1 MKKNTDQQEV
11 LIVRE
16 YDAPRELVFK
26 VWTDPEHLKNWY
38 APEGCEIEISHFDF
52 REGGKF
58 QHCIYNKAVHDCWC
72 TGVFLEIV
80 VPEKIVYD
88 LTISDKNGKPQKPV
102 DAGMDPDWPSSTT
115 VTVLFES
122 IGDKTR
128 ISLHQAVSLNLAKR
142 TGAYPSW
149 LSMLDKLENELA
161 KMALIP

>member
-1 MKKNTDQQEV
+1 MNTSNDQV

-16 YDAPRELVFK
+16 YDAPCDLVFK
-26 VWTDPEHLKNWY
+26 VWTDPAHLKNWY
-38 APEGCEIEISHFDF
+38 APEGCEIEIKHFDF

-58 QHCIYNKAVHDCWC
+58 LHCIYNEAVHDCWC
-72 TGVFLEIV
+72 TGVFSEIV
-80 VPEKIVYD
+80 EHEKIVYE
-88 LTISDKNGKPQKPV
+88 LTVSDKNGKPAKPV
-102 DAGMDPDWPSSTT
+102 DVGMDPDWPASTT

-128 ISLHQAVSLNLAKR
+128 ITLHQAVSQNLAKR

-161 KMALIP
+161 KMALVP